1 MLRDDG
7 RVIINFINDSIV
19 NKTISIF
26 GDGSQTRS
34 FCFIDDLIIGL
45 RLLMKSN
52 YNLPVNIGSDYEIS
66 INKLSELIKR
76 KLIKILNVLN
86 YLRVKMILK
95 KEIQI

>member
-45 RLLMKSN
+45 RLLMKSITI
-52 YNLPVNIGSDYEIS
+52 YSKYWFRLRNIY
-66 INKLSELIKR
+66 K
-76 KLIKILNVLN
+76 
-86 YLRVKMILK
+86 
-95 KEIQI
+95 